1 MDPEAVDVEAP
12 QEWRKPH
19 KHDYA
24 KSNEVTHGIVD
35 KNIDLEALALE
46 YRFFDRGSTVPV
58 LRQTMVRGSDGRS
71 LVRVVTSDRQ
81 REGSYRR

>member
-24 KSNEVTHGIVD
+24 KNNEVTHGIID
-35 KNIDLEALALE
+35 KSVDLETFE
-46 YRFFDRGSTVPV
+46 RSTICATTQKNNDAPCDASTN
-58 LRQTMVRGSDGRS
+58 LCP
-71 LVRVVTSDRQ
+71 VRVTMNQ
-81 REGSYRR
+81 R